1 MNKFIINCLIRK
13 HGSTPPKLGLVEV
26 SHPLTEQDPCKDS
39 PSHHKPTTFAKQV
52 FTLMTRKPVH
62 THDEKR
68 PVIFLEKCARVYC
81 YFGGL
86 SIVWQ
91 KLYKT
96 RDQKRMN
103 QWRMVQLISRV
114 TCSLN
119 SNPSKFR
126 PGQTLPESKRAMA
139 FVIGATGYVAPT
151 RLCGSNAAVKLWV
164 SMTFCAEQLSTLT
177 TRERGRAPKTNVG
190 TKS

>member
-1 MNKFIINCLIRK
+1 MQK
-13 HGSTPPKLGLVEV
+13 HGSTTLRLGLVEV

-68 PVIFLEKCARVYC
+68 SVIFLEKCARVYC
-81 YFGGL
+81 YFCGL

-164 SMTFCAEQLSTLT
+164 SLTFCAEQLSTLT
-177 TRERGRAPKTNVG
+177 IRERGRAPQTHVG

>member
-1 MNKFIINCLIRK
+1 MRK
-13 HGSTPPKLGLVEV
+13 HGSTQLRLGLVEV
-26 SHPLTEQDPCKDS
+26 SHPLTKQDPCKDS

-96 RDQKRMN
+96 RDQKRIY
-103 QWRMVQLISRV
+103 QWLMVQLISHV
-114 TCSLN
+114 TCSLKPLKVRTWK
-119 SNPSKFR
+119 NPSRSQARNEFCHR
-126 PGQTLPESKRAMA
+126 CHW
-139 FVIGATGYVAPT
+139 
-151 RLCGSNAAVKLWV
+151 LCGSNPPPAINGEGGRVN
-164 SMTFCAEQLSTLT
+164 TFHTAF
-177 TRERGRAPKTNVG
+177 
-190 TKS
+190 